1 MAPTTYKWSYNLYK
15 WRTIYGFHW
24 VFLTPRIGVIS
35 PHWFSEAHLVVSF
48 RNLVASIILSHTP
61 NCAQCMDNSPTWNV
75 KHGHTKGNWLGKSSH
90 PIRSIRNPP
99 FPRPILDR
107 PPWPF
112 VYFAGDLLQ
121 MLLFVLTGSQLIIVR
136 HLWRFTQW
144 SNGPPKNVH
153 VFFFFW
159 GGGVSTLL
167 KSMNIYIIQIHMVG
181 NMFTWSPQLR
191 ENIWTWD

>member
-1 MAPTTYKWSYNLYK
+1 MK
-15 WRTIYGFHW
+15 
-24 VFLTPRIGVIS
+24 FLNFT
-35 PHWFSEAHLVVSF
+35 F
-48 RNLVASIILSHTP
+48 LVASIILSHTP
-61 NCAQCMDNSPTWNV
+61 NSAQCMDNLATWNV
-75 KHGHTKGNWLGKSSH
+75 KHGHTKGNWLGKSSR

-153 VFFFFW
+153 VVFFFFL
-159 GGGVSTLL
+159 GGGAYPHSWNQRIFTLY
-167 KSMNIYIIQIHMVG
+167 KYIWLEVCSLDHQ
-181 NMFTWSPQLR
+181 QLQK
-191 ENIWTWD
+191 NIWDLRLTALTIKEESCWNLENPWWWCWGCWGWWWWWWWWWWW